1 MRGVS
6 YMHLGEIVNR
16 YRKENN
22 ITMDEFAKKS
32 GLSKGYISMLEKNE
46 NPKTKKEIIPTLET
60 INRVAEVIGMDL
72 DTLLKHL
79 GRNQKVELP
88 SANNIIPLPK
98 TKRIPLLGKIACG
111 SPITA
116 EENIEDYVDVPDFT
130 HADFA
135 LTCQGDSMINA
146 RVMDGDIVY
155 IRLQPEVENGEIAA
169 VLIDGEATL
178 KRVYYQKGKI
188 ILQPEN
194 NNYPPLIYEKD
205 EILDVRILGKATYFL
220 SKVK

>member
-1 MRGVS
+1 MLQLYKNIRDKRIA
-6 YMHLGEIVNR
+6 LGMSQDDLAKRTGYTSRSSIAKIESGKVDLPQTKIKLFADALSTTPAELMGWDDT
-16 YRKENN
+16 KES
-22 ITMDEFAKKS
+22 IMS
-32 GLSKGYISMLEKNE
+32 
-46 NPKTKKEIIPTLET
+46 IP
-60 INRVAEVIGMDL
+60 
-72 DTLLKHL
+72 
-79 GRNQKVELP
+79 
-88 SANNIIPLPK
+88 NIIPLPS
-98 TKRIPLLGKIACG
+98 TKKVPLLGKIACG

-116 EENIEDYVDVPDFT
+116 EENIENYVDVPDFT

-220 SKVK
+220 SKMR

>member
-1 MRGVS
+1 MDKLYLNIKELRKKNGYTQTELAHKVGYSDKSMIAKIEAGKVDLPRTKIVQFAEIFGVS
-6 YMHLGEIVNR
+6 PMQLMGYDSSDSPS
-16 YRKENN
+16 
-22 ITMDEFAKKS
+22 IT
-32 GLSKGYISMLEKNE
+32 
-46 NPKTKKEIIPTLET
+46 
-60 INRVAEVIGMDL
+60 
-72 DTLLKHL
+72 
-79 GRNQKVELP
+79 
-88 SANNIIPLPK
+88 NIIPLPT
-98 TKRIPLLGKIACG
+98 TKKVPLLGKIACG

-116 EENIEDYVDVPDFT
+116 EENVEDYVDVPEYT

-205 EILDVRILGKATYFL
+205 EILDVRILGKAVYFL

>member
-1 MRGVS
+1 
-6 YMHLGEIVNR
+6 MHLGEIVNR

-60 INRVAEVIGMDL
+60 INRVAEAIGMDL

-220 SKVK
+220 SKMK

>member
-1 MRGVS
+1 MLQLYKNIRDKRIA
-6 YMHLGEIVNR
+6 LGMSQDDLAKRTGYTSRSSIAKIESGKVDLPQTKIKLFADALSTTPAELMGWDDT
-16 YRKENN
+16 KES
-22 ITMDEFAKKS
+22 IMS
-32 GLSKGYISMLEKNE
+32 
-46 NPKTKKEIIPTLET
+46 IP
-60 INRVAEVIGMDL
+60 
-72 DTLLKHL
+72 
-79 GRNQKVELP
+79 
-88 SANNIIPLPK
+88 NIIPLPS
-98 TKRIPLLGKIACG
+98 TKKVPLLGKIACG

-130 HADFA
+130 YADFA

-205 EILDVRILGKATYFL
+205 EILDVRILGKATYFF

>member
-1 MRGVS
+1 MLQLYKNIRDKRIA
-6 YMHLGEIVNR
+6 LGMSQDDLAKRTGYTSRSSIAKIESGKVDLPQTKIKLFADALSTTPAELMGWDDT
-16 YRKENN
+16 KES
-22 ITMDEFAKKS
+22 IMS
-32 GLSKGYISMLEKNE
+32 
-46 NPKTKKEIIPTLET
+46 IP
-60 INRVAEVIGMDL
+60 
-72 DTLLKHL
+72 
-79 GRNQKVELP
+79 
-88 SANNIIPLPK
+88 NIIPLPS
-98 TKRIPLLGKIACG
+98 TKKVPLLGKIACG

-116 EENIEDYVDVPDFT
+116 EENIEDYVAVPDFT
-130 HADFA
+130 YADFA

-205 EILDVRILGKATYFL
+205 EILDVRILGKATYFM

>member
-1 MRGVS
+1 
-6 YMHLGEIVNR
+6 
-16 YRKENN
+16 
-22 ITMDEFAKKS
+22 
-32 GLSKGYISMLEKNE
+32 
-46 NPKTKKEIIPTLET
+46 
-60 INRVAEVIGMDL
+60 MDL

-116 EENIEDYVDVPDFT
+116 EENVEDYVDVPEFT

-135 LTCQGDSMINA
+135 LTCQGDSMIGA
-146 RVMDGDIVY
+146 RILDGDIVY

-205 EILDVRILGKATYFL
+205 EILDVRILGKATYFM

>member
-1 MRGVS
+1 
-6 YMHLGEIVNR
+6 MHLGEIVNR

-116 EENIEDYVDVPDFT
+116 EENVEDYVDVPEFT
-130 HADFA
+130 QADFA

>member
-1 MRGVS
+1 MRIGDRIKS
-6 YMHLGEIVNR
+6 L
-16 YRKENN
+16 RKELKMSQTDLATKIGTTKQN
-22 ITMDEFAKKS
+22 IYKYENGIITNIPSDKIELLAQTLNTTPAHLMGWDVKES
-32 GLSKGYISMLEKNE
+32 ILSIPNVTPL
-46 NPKTKKEIIPTLET
+46 PDTKK
-60 INRVAEVIGMDL
+60 V
-72 DTLLKHL
+72 
-79 GRNQKVELP
+79 
-88 SANNIIPLPK
+88 
-98 TKRIPLLGKIACG
+98 PLLGKIACG

-116 EENIEDYVDVPDFT
+116 EENVEDYVDVPEFT

-135 LTCQGDSMINA
+135 LTCQGDSMIGA
-146 RVMDGDIVY
+146 RILDGDIVY

-205 EILDVRILGKATYFL
+205 EILDVRILGKATYFM

>member
-1 MRGVS
+1 
-6 YMHLGEIVNR
+6 MHLGEIVNR

-116 EENIEDYVDVPDFT
+116 EENIENYVDVPEFT

-220 SKVK
+220 SKMK

>member
-1 MRGVS
+1 MLQLYKNIRDKRIA
-6 YMHLGEIVNR
+6 LGMSQDDLAKRTGYTSRSSIAKIESGKVDLPQTKIKLFADALSTTPAELMGWDDT
-16 YRKENN
+16 KES
-22 ITMDEFAKKS
+22 IMS
-32 GLSKGYISMLEKNE
+32 
-46 NPKTKKEIIPTLET
+46 IP
-60 INRVAEVIGMDL
+60 
-72 DTLLKHL
+72 
-79 GRNQKVELP
+79 
-88 SANNIIPLPK
+88 NIIPLPS
-98 TKRIPLLGKIACG
+98 TKKVPLLGKIACG

-220 SKVK
+220 SKMR

>member
-1 MRGVS
+1 MDKLYLNIKELRKKNGYTQTELAHKVGYSDKSMIAKIEAGKVDLPRTKIVQFAEIFGVS
-6 YMHLGEIVNR
+6 PMQLMGYDSSDSPS
-16 YRKENN
+16 
-22 ITMDEFAKKS
+22 IT
-32 GLSKGYISMLEKNE
+32 
-46 NPKTKKEIIPTLET
+46 
-60 INRVAEVIGMDL
+60 
-72 DTLLKHL
+72 
-79 GRNQKVELP
+79 
-88 SANNIIPLPK
+88 NIIPLPA
-98 TKRIPLLGKIACG
+98 TKKVPLLGKIACG

-116 EENIEDYVDVPDFT
+116 EENVEDYVDVPEYT

-135 LTCQGDSMINA
+135 LTCQGDSMIGA
-146 RVMDGDIVY
+146 RILDGDIVY
-155 IRLQPEVENGEIAA
+155 IRTQPEVENGEIAA

-205 EILDVRILGKATYFL
+205 EILDVRILGKAVYFL

>member
-1 MRGVS
+1 
-6 YMHLGEIVNR
+6 MHLGEIVNR

-155 IRLQPEVENGEIAA
+155 IKLQPEVENGEIAA

>member
-1 MRGVS
+1 
-6 YMHLGEIVNR
+6 MHLGEIVNR

>member
-1 MRGVS
+1 MLQLYKNIRDKRIA
-6 YMHLGEIVNR
+6 LGMSQDDLAKRTGYTSRSSIAKIESGKVDLPQTKIKLFADALSTTPAELMGWDDT
-16 YRKENN
+16 KES
-22 ITMDEFAKKS
+22 IMS
-32 GLSKGYISMLEKNE
+32 
-46 NPKTKKEIIPTLET
+46 IP
-60 INRVAEVIGMDL
+60 
-72 DTLLKHL
+72 
-79 GRNQKVELP
+79 
-88 SANNIIPLPK
+88 NIIPLPS
-98 TKRIPLLGKIACG
+98 TKKVPLLGKIACG

-220 SKVK
+220 SKMK